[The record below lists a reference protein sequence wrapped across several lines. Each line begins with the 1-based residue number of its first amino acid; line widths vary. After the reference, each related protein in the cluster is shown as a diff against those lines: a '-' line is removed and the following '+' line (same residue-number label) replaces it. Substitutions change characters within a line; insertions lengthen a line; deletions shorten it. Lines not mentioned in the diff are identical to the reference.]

1 MPAHDWTIVDAG
13 LFHDFHL
20 AWIAELR
27 RALNGGVL
35 PGDYYALVEQH
46 AGDTIPD
53 VLTLHSGRA
62 VPTAPPAP
70 PPAEGGGGTLLA
82 EAPPKVRRQEV
93 VEPGSYLSRRRT
105 IAVRHVSG
113 HRLVALV
120 EIVSP
125 ANKDR
130 PLNVMKFAGKV
141 AEALEAG
148 IHVLVLD
155 VLPPGP
161 HDPHGLHGAIR
172 QHLERADEP
181 YDGNGAADPRE
192 PLSLLSYAA
201 GTRVEAYIEQV
212 AVGAALP
219 DMPLFLRPD
228 RYVNVPLDA
237 TYRAA
242 FEGMPAYWR
251 DVLEGRQTHPA

>member
-13 LFHDFHL
+13 LFHHFHL
-20 AWIAELR
+20 AWIAELG
-27 RALNGGVL
+27 RALNRGLL
-35 PGDYYALVEQH
+35 PENYYALVEQH
-46 AGDTIPD
+46 AGEAIPD
-53 VLTLHSGRA
+53 VLTLHSGRG
-62 VPTAPPAP
+62 VPAPPAP
-70 PPAEGGGGTLLA
+70 PLDSGGTLLA
-82 EAPPKVRRQEV
+82 DAPPKVRRQEV

-113 HRLVALV
+113 HRLVAML

-130 PLNVMKFAGKV
+130 ALNVAKFAEKMT
-141 AEALEAG
+141 EALEAG

-155 VLPPGP
+155 VFPPGR

-181 YDGNGAADPRE
+181 YDGNGAAAAAPGE

-201 GTRVEAYIEQV
+201 GPWVEAYIEQV
-212 AVGAALP
+212 AVGAAFP
-219 DMPLFLRPD
+219 DMPLFLRAD
-228 RYVNVPLDA
+228 RYVNVPLEA
-237 TYRAA
+237 TYQAA
-242 FEGMPAYWR
+242 FDGMPAYWR
-251 DVLEGRQTHPA
+251 DVLELRRTHPS